1 MSKIDIGLILGKS
14 FTVIKKQPFI
24 LIPFLIL
31 AFLSAGFTILT
42 FSYTAEMMYAFES
55 FSGYEYGYE
64 MYSPNA
70 LEELTSLF
78 FGMGKL
84 FIFLIT
90 GSLILWLIQILL
102 YTGTVSVVM
111 DVLEG
116 RETGIG
122 SFINVT
128 IFKGITALL
137 STLIA
142 YIVVFFPTVAGI
154 FIFLIGLLRMSE
166 AAFFISAVFFI
177 IQFLWLLAILYLLSS
192 KIPRIIYII
201 ITAITFA
208 FVILGIFFMP
218 LLIIALLPLFLLFI
232 LVMISMLIISFA
244 IDYIIPSAVVIDN
257 SGATDAL
264 KKSYLF
270 AKNHT
275 INSGLLIFTI
285 NSGLLIFIAIVI
297 SIIIITPFEI
307 FSVMMQAGD
316 VMSGDFYTQEP
327 VYLTTAD
334 LIISVIETFVITGI
348 VSPFIFLMFVLMFV
362 NAARG
367 KEILEKLK

>member
-55 FSGYEYGYE
+55 FSGHEYDYE

-70 LEELTSLF
+70 LEELAALF

-257 SGATDAL
+257 SGAVDAL

-275 INSGLLIFTI
+275 INSGLLI
-285 NSGLLIFIAIVI
+285 LIAIVI